1 MKKFKTVGIIG
12 TRGIP
17 NTYGGF
23 ERFLEVLVDHPGWA
37 NSSFRF
43 KIYGEGADRQYN
55 SWTSLRE
62 VGISKKEKPFAYYYR
77 STMLATSECD
87 IILCCGVGISIFAY
101 WPSLRGRRLIV
112 NPDGCEWRRTKWSP
126 LGRQLIKFMYAP
138 ALAAATDIVIDAEA
152 LREDFG
158 SSLGGKAKYIPYQA
172 PDPEAKELSD
182 ETRDRFNISQS
193 YVLVIARLEP
203 ENNVRTIVEA
213 FSSLPAGDVQLLIV
227 GPTSTQFY
235 NDHLASYASTRVRF
249 LGAIFDQDVLHEL
262 RSNCIAYLHGH
273 SVGGTNPS
281 LLEALSTVRGEMV
294 CHDNKYNREVA
305 RDGARY
311 FADASELQNLLKD
324 CIRKLTPQG
333 QPWARAP
340 SFDKRF
346 HPDTIFEEYLKLF
359 EDGNA
364 AH

>member
-23 ERFLEVLVDHPGWA
+23 ERFLEVLVDHPGWGK
-37 NSSFRF
+37 SSVRF
-43 KIYGEGADRQYN
+43 KIYGESPDREYN

-62 VGISKKEKPFAYYYR
+62 VGMSKKDRPLAYYYR
-77 STMLATSECD
+77 STVLATSECD
-87 IILCCGVGISIFAY
+87 IILCCGVGISVFAY
-101 WPSLRGRRLIV
+101 WPALRGKRLIV

-158 SSLGGKAKYIPYQA
+158 SSLGGKARYIPYQA
-172 PDPEAKELSD
+172 PDPATKELSNK
-182 ETRDRFNISQS
+182 TRERFKIAQS

-213 FSSLPAGDVQLLIV
+213 FSLLPEGDVQLLIV

-235 NDHLASYASTRVRF
+235 TDQLAGYASSRIRF

-281 LLEALSTVRGEMV
+281 LLEALSTVRGEMI

-305 RDGARY
+305 GDGALY
-311 FADASELQNLLKD
+311 FADTSELQERLKD
-324 CIRKLTPQG
+324 CIAKIAPQG
-333 QPWARAP
+333 KEWARVP
-340 SFDKRF
+340 YFDKRF

-359 EDGNA
+359 EGENA